1 MRALWE
7 GAISFGLIHIPVKL
21 YTASQDRPLKFQYLR
36 KADQCKIG
44 YVKVC
49 KSTGEEVAWD
59 SVVKGYEYQKGD
71 YVILSDADF
80 KMADAKRSEVIEIED
95 FVDEKEID
103 PIYFEKPY
111 YIGPE
116 HKSDK
121 VYNLLLEALKKTRK
135 VGIGKFV
142 MRNKEQLIAL
152 KAEKDLLILN
162 VLRFEE
168 EIKKPAA
175 EIIPKHT
182 ELSERELIM
191 AMKLIDKL
199 SGHFKPGKYQDS
211 YTEKLEAI
219 IEAKAKGKKP
229 KLQKIKHF
237 KSTEVPDLMAT
248 LKASL
253 ENTHSKHSSNSKAK
267 KPTKPAKSTKKPTR
281 KKVRA

>member
-36 KADQCKIG
+36 KGDQCKVG

-59 SVVKGYEYQKGD
+59 DVVKGYEYQKGD
-71 YVILSDADF
+71 YVILRDEDF

-162 VLRFEE
+162 VLRFND
-168 EIKKPAA
+168 EIKKPAK
-175 EIIPKHT
+175 EIIPKRT

-199 SGHFKPGKYQDS
+199 SGHFKPEKYQDS

-229 KLQKIKHF
+229 KLQKTKHF

-253 ENTHSKHSSNSKAK
+253 ENTHSKRTDKKTNSSKKSPAK
-267 KPTKPAKSTKKPTR
+267 KPRKTTR
-281 KKVRA
+281 QKVRA